1 MYSALLRELIIYL
14 KDSRPDT
21 SQVAM
26 FLSLRTLSSFKTIH
40 LYMGSLDQNG
50 QVHKLSSFGVT
61 DEDAEFF
68 DSFSLNYKIPFCES
82 VKCDKTI
89 FLDSENDFIDQY
101 PDMTRL
107 ANITKDWSTMISWS
121 MPRFGGCAAFFTEPI
136 PCKKETREF
145 FNNLGAILAL
155 YLTLETATA
164 VNGGQNGSDEKTL
177 TKRQKVIL
185 ELIEKGMTN
194 SEIAERIGYSTSL
207 VRQETV
213 QIYSILQVTGR
224 GQIIG

>member
-14 KDSRPDT
+14 KDSRPDAD
-21 SQVAM
+21 QIAM
-26 FLSLRTLSSFKTIH
+26 FLALRTLSSFKTIH

-50 QVHKLSSFGVT
+50 TINKLASFGVT
-61 DEDAEFF
+61 DEDSEFF
-68 DSFSLNYKIPFCES
+68 NSFSLNYKIPFCES
-82 VKCDKTI
+82 TKCDKTI
-89 FLDSENDFIDQY
+89 FLNSDANFIGQY

-107 ANITKDWSTMISWS
+107 TNITKDWSTTVSWS
-121 MPRFGGCAAFFTEPI
+121 MPRYGGCAAFFTEQI
-136 PCKKETREF
+136 PCKKETKDF
-145 FNNLGAILAL
+145 FNNLGAILSL
-155 YLTLETATA
+155 YLTFQKTSTVNSGENGPDET
-164 VNGGQNGSDEKTL
+164 TL

-213 QIYSILQVTGR
+213 QIYSVLQVTGR

>member
-1 MYSALLRELIIYL
+1 
-14 KDSRPDT
+14 
-21 SQVAM
+21 
-26 FLSLRTLSSFKTIH
+26 
-40 LYMGSLDQNG
+40 MGSLDQNG
-50 QVHKLSSFGVT
+50 TVSKLASFGVT
-61 DEDAEFF
+61 DKDCEFF
-68 DSFSLNYKIPFCES
+68 NSFSLNYKIPFCES

-89 FLDSENDFIDQY
+89 FLESDAKFIDQY

-107 ANITKDWSTMISWS
+107 TNMTKDWSSTVSWS
-121 MPRFGGCAAFFTEPI
+121 MPRYGGCAAFFTEKI
-136 PCKKETREF
+136 PCKKETKEF
-145 FNNLGAILAL
+145 FNSLGAILAL
-155 YLTLETATA
+155 YLTLDKTSFINSSE
-164 VNGGQNGSDEKTL
+164 NDPGEKTL

-213 QIYSILQVTGR
+213 QIYSVLQVTGR